1 MVNRLGYL
9 GLGFY
14 KDLGLDFNGVMVN
27 MSIKV
32 TLWWL
37 VVRFIRRFRFNET
50 RYSFLGIYWLGAS
63 HIRFNCRWL
72 IIHCHFMKCDKTP
85 IVPLCTI

>member
-14 KDLGLDFNGVMVN
+14 KDLGLELNGVMVN

-37 VVRFIRRFRFNET
+37 VVRFIRRLRFNET
-50 RYSFLGIYWLGAS
+50 RY
-63 HIRFNCRWL
+63 
-72 IIHCHFMKCDKTP
+72 
-85 IVPLCTI
+85 